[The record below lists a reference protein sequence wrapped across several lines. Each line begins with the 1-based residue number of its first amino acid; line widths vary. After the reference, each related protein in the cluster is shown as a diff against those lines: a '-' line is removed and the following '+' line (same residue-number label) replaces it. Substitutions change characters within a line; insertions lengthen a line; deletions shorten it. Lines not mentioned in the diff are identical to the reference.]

1 MKPFDFQL
9 IQWKCFPQ
17 HRHPL
22 LSAYEAR
29 RLVRE
34 PSCFISCFISAIFA
48 EISQRGKFGT

>member
-9 IQWKCFPQ
+9 IKWKYIPK

-34 PSCFISCFISAIFA
+34 PSCLCNYNHDPSLGDTLNSI
-48 EISQRGKFGT
+48 